1 MKVYYCL
8 LISTIVF
15 FQPWNFGS
23 SGAYLPFLPSRQGMN
38 TGSSLGSQHN
48 MLQKLCWIKLS
59 FYVIVLFQIEAAIN
73 LAIICW
79 NLLEMVRV
87 CCVSKSSFI
96 ARAITVWCDSVNA
109 LLMQFFHFIVLR

>member
-23 SGAYLPFLPSRQGMN
+23 SGAYIPFLPSRQAMN
-38 TGSSLGSQHN
+38 TGNSLGSQHN
-48 MLQKLCWIKLS
+48 MLQKLCWIKL
-59 FYVIVLFQIEAAIN
+59 LFQIEAAIN

-96 ARAITVWCDSVNA
+96 GCAITVWCDSVNA
-109 LLMQFFHFIVLR
+109 LLMQFFHFIVLS